1 MTEDTEKIEDVKIL
15 DFNQAINTL
24 NEVSNTFIIDAY
36 VPSKKSVLTFKEI
49 NAKQQKELLGAAMD
63 TSVYNLGFS
72 NTFYTILKD
81 NLIGDD
87 NTIIDTL
94 TISDKA
100 CIALTL
106 KSQISN
112 DLKVTFD
119 DKDEIV
125 ETINV
130 QNIIAKFQTY
140 QTPEN
145 VILDLISDNVVLKAE
160 VRYPNLKVELD
171 YDMEFKKNKKAED
184 IKTNQDVQKI
194 ITAAFIG
201 ETSKYISKIWVN
213 DDKIN
218 LDEMTFNQRIGIVEK
233 LPSGLLQK
241 ILEKISSWK
250 KELDGVLTVTHNDY
264 KKVISIDSLLFL
276 S

>member
-1 MTEDTEKIEDVKIL
+1 MTEENNIL

-24 NEVSNTFIIDAY
+24 NDVSKAFTIDAY
-36 VPSKKSVLTFKEI
+36 IPSKNSTLTFKEI

-72 NTFYTILKD
+72 NTFYNILKD

-87 NTIIDTL
+87 NTIIDSL
-94 TISDKA
+94 TISDRA
-100 CIALTL
+100 CVALTL

-119 DKDEIV
+119 DKDEVV

-145 VILDLISDNVVLKAE
+145 VILDLVSGDVILKAE
-160 VRYPNLKVELD
+160 ARYPNLKVELD
-171 YDMEFKKNKKAED
+171 YDTEFKKNKKAED

-201 ETSKYISKIWVN
+201 ETSKYISKIWIN
-213 DDKIN
+213 DSEIN

-250 KELDGVLTVTHNDY
+250 KELDEVLTVTHNDH